1 MTEDARLRKL
11 GQVIQELRQ
20 ELGWTQ
26 GRLSEVAQ
34 ADRSQVSRLEAG
46 ERLVSAPV
54 LARVAHALG
63 TTADDLLARAG
74 YLALPA
80 AAQRAAAATHLL
92 RVLEQHPPLHA
103 LVSAWPRLSEEQR
116 ARLIDFWLF
125 EQARAQL
132 HPSPAAPAPGR
143 DSTAEAARA
152 EEIAQALTALET
164 ALPGAAAGPDHA

>member
-63 TTADDLLARAG
+63 ATADDLLARAG
-74 YLALPA
+74 YLARPA
-80 AAQRAAAATHLL
+80 AERADAPHLL
-92 RVLEQHPPLHA
+92 RILEQHPTLRA
-103 LVSAWPRLSEEQR
+103 LVGAWPRLSDEQR

-125 EQARAQL
+125 EQVRAQI
-132 HPSPAAPAPGR
+132 HPAPAGNSPDGV
-143 DSTAEAARA
+143 AEAARA
-152 EEIAQALTALET
+152 QEIAQALHALAT
-164 ALPGAAAGPDHA
+164 PRPQP